1 MNIWFSSLL
10 LSHFTYFA
18 LGLDLWYIPDNLDS
32 KLPELSNHNFFQFSQ
47 KISLVQFLITNLF
60 YYFSTISFIK
70 MICLK
75 FRMEKY
81 PHLKM
86 VYASSLTHLNL
97 LKIFSPEIFP
107 PKNVLTWKC
116 FTQVPR
122 ETLIGWKEW
131 EGWSKFKERRGH
143 KRMKKCCIPIFFN
156 KHWFS
161 GIFI

>member
-32 KLPELSNHNFFQFSQ
+32 KLPELSNHNSLKFSP
-47 KISLVQFLITNLF
+47 KISFMQFLITNLF
-60 YYFSTISFIK
+60 YYFFYQNDLPEIS
-70 MICLK
+70 
-75 FRMEKY
+75 Y
-81 PHLKM
+81 G
-86 VYASSLTHLNL
+86 
-97 LKIFSPEIFP
+97 KIPSPENGLRKFLDTPKLTKNIFP
-107 PKNVLTWKC
+107 ENVFSENVLTWKC

-161 GIFI
+161 AIFI